1 MARPTG
7 VLFARGSEET
17 RTRQQRRETSS
28 SSHYALNYERWSS
41 MRCKQMQK
49 WIQKWAPH
57 DLYGGIPLQGTDT
70 ASAPVA
76 ISVSKATMAMQKLVG
91 ASLDYTACF
100 DNIDAELCLLI
111 LLRLGLP
118 KEIANASRALYSQLK
133 CIVKWVWLQV
143 TDGHQSMVSYRD
155 VQCLQHC

>member
-1 MARPTG
+1 
-7 VLFARGSEET
+7 
-17 RTRQQRRETSS
+17 
-28 SSHYALNYERWSS
+28 

-49 WIQKWAPH
+49 WILKWAPP

-76 ISVSKATMAMQKLVG
+76 ISLSKATMAMQKLVG

-118 KEIANASRALYSQLK
+118 KEIANAIRALYSQLK
-133 CIVKWVWLQV
+133 CIVKVGVAAGDMV
-143 TDGHQSMVSYRD
+143 TNQWYHAGLCNVYNIVELSHGDLDYISA
-155 VQCLQHC
+155 

>member
-1 MARPTG
+1 
-7 VLFARGSEET
+7 
-17 RTRQQRRETSS
+17 
-28 SSHYALNYERWSS
+28 

-49 WIQKWAPH
+49 WIQKWAPP

-76 ISVSKATMAMQKLVG
+76 ISVSKATMAKQKLLG

-111 LLRLGLP
+111 ISRLGLP
-118 KEIANASRALYSQLK
+118 KEIANATRALHSQLK
-133 CIVKWVWLQV
+133 CIVNVGVAAGDMV
-143 TDGHQSMVSYRD
+143 TKQRYHTGMCNVHNIVELSHGDLDYITA
-155 VQCLQHC
+155 